1 MQVSVEAGEGLERR
15 MKVDLPFEQIE
26 AEVEKRLQKL
36 ARTTRL
42 PGFRPGK
49 VPLSL
54 LRRRFAGAVQ
64 QEVLGEMVESS
75 FTEALARESLHPAGP
90 PRVEPELLPE
100 EQRIGFTATFEV
112 LPKIEVADL
121 SARVVKS
128 PTAEVTEADLEN
140 MIERLRRQRATWQPV
155 DRASQMGD
163 RLTVSFM
170 GTVDGEAFEGG
181 SGTGIEIDLGKTPIL
196 PGFAEALTGV
206 VAGEQRAVDLVFPE
220 DYRPEHLAGKP
231 AHFEVTV
238 EAVAE
243 LELPA
248 VDADLAKAMGIE
260 DGDLERFHAEV
271 RKNVEREMRQ
281 RLAARRKDAALEV
294 LLAAHD
300 FELPKVMV
308 EAEIRAMNERM
319 GEMLGSKTK
328 LSLPPETFEPGAR
341 RRVALG
347 LIIGEIVRQQGLK
360 PDAARVRAI
369 IEETASTYDQPS
381 AVVEYYY
388 RDPKRLLSIESLD
401 VENQVV
407 DWVMQQA
414 QVEEEVLS
422 FAQLTEPVVG

>member
-64 QEVLGEMVESS
+64 QEVLGELAESS
-75 FTEALARESLHPAGP
+75 FTDALARESLRPAGP
-90 PRVEPELLPE
+90 PRIEPELLPE
-100 EQRIGFTATFEV
+100 ERRIGFTATFEV

-206 VAGEQRAVDLVFPE
+206 VAGEQRAVDLVFPD

-248 VDADLAKAMGIE
+248 VDADLAKGMGIE

-281 RLAARRKDAALEV
+281 RLDARRKDAALEV

-319 GEMLGSKTK
+319 GEMLGSKGHHF
-328 LSLPPETFEPGAR
+328 PPETFEPGAR

-347 LIIGEIVRQQGLK
+347 LIIGEIVRQQGLR

-422 FAQLTEPVVG
+422 FAQLTEPAVG